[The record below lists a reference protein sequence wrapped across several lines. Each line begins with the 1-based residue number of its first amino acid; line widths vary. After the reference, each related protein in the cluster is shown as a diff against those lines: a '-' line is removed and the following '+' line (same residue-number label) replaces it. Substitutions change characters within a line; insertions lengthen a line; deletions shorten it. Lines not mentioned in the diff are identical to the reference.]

1 MLSNPQ
7 PTAGALPPARI
18 FNLEPAA
25 YHKLPGLSPSLAHT
39 LVTSCQ
45 EIARDKYERQ
55 LEGAPDAEDGE
66 DGDGEDERSVDPQ
79 KQKRLDRGD
88 VMHMMTLGVGKR
100 IEVIL
105 SADLGKGGKYTTNR
119 SKELRD
125 AARAAGRIPVK
136 EPDMAVYRRCID
148 AIRARLA
155 SAGHVLDGRSEL
167 AIEWWEPSAHGP
179 VQCRTM
185 IDHLVLLD
193 ADGLPSVTAVDG
205 APVALRPTF
214 AKVYE
219 LKFPDD
225 AHPDRSERTGDA
237 LGYRIA
243 HAARLRA
250 LDALFPSLA
259 GRIEYRFL
267 FCETHRPYAFWDPTP
282 TGSFTELGRREWRTA
297 VNLWAA
303 GLASGRWVGYHED
316 IMRRQIDLTRWRKL
330 QEGFTDDE

>member
-1 MLSNPQ
+1 M
-7 PTAGALPPARI
+7 TTLPPARV
-18 FNLEPAA
+18 LDVTPAQ

-39 LVTSCQ
+39 LLSSCG
-45 EIARDKYERQ
+45 EIAHDKYERN
-55 LEGAPDAEDGE
+55 LEPARVDSDEQED
-66 DGDGEDERSVDPQ
+66 DDDERAVDPQ

-88 VMHMMTLGVGKR
+88 VMHALMLGIGKH

-136 EPDMAVYRRCID
+136 EPDMIVYRRCVD

-155 SAGHVLDGRSEL
+155 TAGHVLDGHSEL
-167 AIEWWEPSAHGP
+167 AIQWWEQSTSGP

-185 IDHLVLLD
+185 IDHVVLL
-193 ADGLPSVTAVDG
+193 AADG
-205 APVALRPTF
+205 APAGTAPAPAPAF

-219 LKFPDD
+219 LKFPGD
-225 AHPDRSERTGDA
+225 AHPERNERTADA
-237 LGYRIA
+237 LGHHIA

-250 LDALFPSLA
+250 LNALMPSLA

-267 FCETHRPYAFWDPTP
+267 FCESHRPYAFWDPTP
-282 TGSFTELGRREWRTA
+282 TGAFTELGARQWRTA
-297 VNLWAA
+297 VDIWGR
-303 GLASGRWVGYHED
+303 GLAEQRWLGYHDD
-316 IMRRQIDLTRWRKL
+316 IMRRNIDLTRWRKM
-330 QEGFTDDE
+330 QEGFTVDE

>member
-1 MLSNPQ
+1 MS
-7 PTAGALPPARI
+7 ALPPAR
-18 FNLEPAA
+18 LLDVDPVA

-39 LVTSCQ
+39 LVTSSQ

-55 LEGAPDAEDGE
+55 IEGSLDDEDV
-66 DGDGEDERSVDPQ
+66 DDEDEKPVDPQ

-88 VMHMMTLGVGKR
+88 VMHMMMLGVGKR

-105 SADLGKGGKYTTNR
+105 SADLGKGGKYSTAR

-125 AARAAGRIPVK
+125 AARAAGKIPVK
-136 EPDMAVYRRCID
+136 EPEMAIYRRCVD
-148 AIRARLA
+148 TIRARLA
-155 SAGHVLDGRSEL
+155 GAGHVLDGRSEL

-185 IDHLVLLD
+185 MDHLVLLA
-193 ADGLPSVTAVDG
+193 ADGFQATIPPEPPVTI
-205 APVALRPTF
+205 RPAF
-214 AKVYE
+214 AKVFE

-225 AHPDRSERTGDA
+225 AHPDRSERTADA
-237 LGYRIA
+237 LTYQIA

-282 TGSFTELGRREWRTA
+282 TGSFTELGRRQWRAA

-303 GLASGRWVGYHED
+303 GLSTGRWVGYHDD

-330 QEGFTDDE
+330 QEGFSDDE

>member
-1 MLSNPQ
+1 MLTDATHPA
-7 PTAGALPPARI
+7 PTGSLPPARI
-18 FNLEPAA
+18 LDVEPDA

-39 LVTSCQ
+39 LVSTCQ

-55 LEGAPDAEDGE
+55 IEGAAEDEGDEQEDGE
-66 DGDGEDERSVDPQ
+66 DAAPVDPQ

-88 VMHMMTLGVGKR
+88 VMHALMLGVGKR

-105 SADLGKGGKYTTNR
+105 SKDLGKGNKYSTAR

-125 AARAAGRIPVK
+125 AARAAGKIPVK
-136 EPDMAVYRRCID
+136 EPDMAVYVRCVD
-148 AIRARLA
+148 AIRARIAA
-155 SAGHVLDGRSEL
+155 SGHVLDGHSEL
-167 AIEWWEPSAHGP
+167 AIEWWEPTAHGP

-185 IDHLVLLD
+185 LDHVVLLA
-193 ADGLPSVTAVDG
+193 ADG
-205 APVALRPTF
+205 RPASERPAF

-219 LKFPDD
+219 LKFPED
-225 AHPDRSERTGDA
+225 AHPDRSERTADA
-237 LGYRIA
+237 LGYAIA
-243 HAARLRA
+243 QAARLRA
-250 LDALFPSLA
+250 LDALRPSLA
-259 GRIEYRFL
+259 GRIEYRYL

-282 TGSFTELGRREWRTA
+282 TGAFSELGHRQWRSA

-303 GLASGRWVGYHED
+303 GIKSGRWTGYHDD

>member
-1 MLSNPQ
+1 MTPD
-7 PTAGALPPARI
+7 LPPAKI
-18 FNLEPAA
+18 LDVEPDA

-55 LEGAPDAEDGE
+55 IQGATDAEDG
-66 DGDGEDERSVDPQ
+66 DECDAEEERAVDPQ

-100 IEVIL
+100 ISVIL
-105 SADLGKGGKYTTNR
+105 SADLGKGGKYTTAR

-125 AARAAGRIPVK
+125 AARAAGKIPVK
-136 EPDMAVYRRCID
+136 EPDMVVYRRCVD

-155 SAGHVLDGRSEL
+155 AAGHVLDGRSEI

-185 IDHLVLLD
+185 LDHLVLLA
-193 ADGLPSVTAVDG
+193 ADGLQATIPPEPPVTIR
-205 APVALRPTF
+205 PVF
-214 AKVYE
+214 AKVFE

-225 AHPDRSERTGDA
+225 ANPDRSERTADA
-237 LGYRIA
+237 LSYRIA

-250 LDALFPSLA
+250 LDALFPSIA

-282 TGSFTELGRREWRTA
+282 TGAFTELGRREWRTA

-303 GLASGRWVGYHED
+303 GLKSGRWVGYHDD

-330 QEGFTDDE
+330 QEGFTVDE